1 MGVFGPQDG
10 FPFNALNYIMRPSS
24 VSNVMHHAH
33 GASYEFFL
41 PKKGTYLLTSA
52 SKRPNDP
59 LQRGPDHNIDCGNR
73 LQAALNFYSTGRVL
87 ANELITSV
95 CKLFFL
101 PHCIYYSS
109 RQERSDQFYD
119 LAAIVD

>member
-41 PKKGTYLLTSA
+41 PKKGTYL
-52 SKRPNDP
+52 R
-59 LQRGPDHNIDCGNR
+59 PDHNIDCGNR